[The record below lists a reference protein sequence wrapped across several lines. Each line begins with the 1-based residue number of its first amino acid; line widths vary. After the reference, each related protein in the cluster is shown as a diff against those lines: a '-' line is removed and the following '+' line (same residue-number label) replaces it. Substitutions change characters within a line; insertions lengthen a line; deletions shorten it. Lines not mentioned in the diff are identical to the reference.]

1 MGPCVARES
10 GGLSAR
16 PHDARPSAT
25 ILNLHPPVTS
35 GKNSMQL
42 ETEPTVRK
50 QHQTPRPSSRQGL
63 LFVLSAPSGT
73 GKDSVINA
81 LKQQGMNFYVVP
93 SVTARAPRP
102 GESEGNPYHFISQ
115 EEFDRMVA
123 NDELLEYAKVHGN
136 WYGHPRQPL
145 RDHLRAGRDVLLKI
159 DVQGAATVR
168 RKVPQAIFIFLVPS
182 SMEELAQ
189 RLTSRQ
195 TETESELTRRLADAR
210 EELAQ
215 QHWYDYV
222 VVNRQ
227 NHLQEA
233 VDQLRAIILAEHSRT
248 HPRRIDI

>member
-1 MGPCVARES
+1 
-10 GGLSAR
+10 
-16 PHDARPSAT
+16 
-25 ILNLHPPVTS
+25 
-35 GKNSMQL
+35 MQL
-42 ETEPTVRK
+42 ETEQTVSQQLPTS
-50 QHQTPRPSSRQGL
+50 TAPSPRQGL

-73 GKDSVINA
+73 GKDSVIKA
-81 LKQQGMNFYVVP
+81 LKEQGMDFYVVP
-93 SVTARAPRP
+93 SVTTRPPRP
-102 GESEGNPYHFISQ
+102 GESEGNPYLFVTLEKFMQLRDH
-115 EEFDRMVA
+115 
-123 NDELLEYAKVHGN
+123 DEVLEYANVHGN
-136 WYGHPRQPL
+136 WYGQPRQPI
-145 RDHLRAGRDVLLKI
+145 RENLRAGRDVLLKI
-159 DVQGAATVR
+159 DVQGAATVH
-168 RKVPQAIFIFLVPS
+168 RKVPEAVFIFLVPS

-233 VDQLRAIILAEHSRT
+233 VDQLRAILLAEHSRT